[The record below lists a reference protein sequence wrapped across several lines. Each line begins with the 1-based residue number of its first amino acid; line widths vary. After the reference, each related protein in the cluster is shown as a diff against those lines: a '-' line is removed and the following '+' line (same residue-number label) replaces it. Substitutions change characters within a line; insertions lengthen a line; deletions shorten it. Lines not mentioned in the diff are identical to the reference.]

1 MHDCFAIG
9 IVRRQQEDQKC
20 AVEFVIIIFAL
31 RSKSRFFPSYLRG
44 IDSINM
50 NRRKCFL

>member
-1 MHDCFAIG
+1 MHNGSAIG
-9 IVRRQQEDQKC
+9 IVRRRQKDQKC
-20 AVEFVIIIFAL
+20 AVEFVITIFAL
-31 RSKSRFFPSYLRG
+31 RSKSRFFPAYLRG